1 MGGELPASAI
11 HYVQLLAAVVVITRV
26 RVSSGDVLENLLR
39 GLILEVPF
47 SRGQLAF
54 VDLLLARPAARR
66 RAIPRGLLAP
76 LADALHKL
84 QDLPAFRGAVATV
97 GVDRAR
103 PTVTS
108 LLPGALAALIPAP
121 SRSCD
126 DRSTRLRP
134 IVTVVLLLLATAL
147 GGGT

>member
-1 MGGELPASAI
+1 MASI
-11 HYVQLLAAVVVITRV
+11 
-26 RVSSGDVLENLLR
+26 
-39 GLILEVPF
+39 
-47 SRGQLAF
+47 
-54 VDLLLARPAARR
+54 
-66 RAIPRGLLAP
+66 
-76 LADALHKL
+76 
-84 QDLPAFRGAVATV
+84 

-121 SRSCD
+121 SCSYG

-134 IVTVVLLLLATAL
+134 IVATILLLLATAL